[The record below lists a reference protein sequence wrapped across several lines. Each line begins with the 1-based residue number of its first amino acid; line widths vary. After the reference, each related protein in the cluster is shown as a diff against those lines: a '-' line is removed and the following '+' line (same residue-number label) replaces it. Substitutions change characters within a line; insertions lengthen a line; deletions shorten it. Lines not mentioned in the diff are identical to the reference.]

1 MGINLNGGFNRDI
14 HAVANLRVHT
24 GHIGFYSGPT
34 LHTKGQVHQVQIVF
48 KLFVHSVGTS
58 LTQKHIEFPNFYCV
72 FAIETENNKNKFM
85 E

>member
-1 MGINLNGGFNRDI
+1 MQWRTY
-14 HAVANLRVHT
+14 T

-34 LHTKGQVHQVQIVF
+34 LHTKGQVHEVQFVF

-58 LTQKHIEFPNFYCV
+58 LPHKHNEFQILFYCV
-72 FAIETENNKNKFM
+72 FAIETGNNKNKFM